1 MTASFLPP
9 KAHLE
14 TWRSLLLASLTVSAA
29 QPVAAQSSPRSLS
42 CWFPE
47 YSLNVYANLIGR
59 HLPHASEKPCLK
71 TVDRSGHV
79 VDYSY
84 GEVDALVRTVAA
96 ALQLPPG
103 GKVAVIGGPSIETAT
118 VMLASAYLGCQHTVV
133 IPTLPSESIAARL
146 ALFSP
151 DLIVVSPRYPISA
164 DTTAGM
170 DRVATLSI
178 AAQQVWVDDVRCLMQ
193 LPPGQPS
200 ASYGASDPLFTLF
213 TSGSTG
219 FPKGIVHGAT
229 GYLLFAHYTSHY
241 FFGLDSAS
249 TMLCGAS
256 SGWINGHTYSL
267 YAPLLHGAT
276 SVLVEDPARLSML
289 QPLHDILAA
298 TGPTILYLPVTTV
311 RILRSISATSPPLEL
326 PVRLASIG
334 TMGEM
339 LAPSTEQWY
348 SGFFSGGRLPVV
360 NTYFQTETGG
370 ILCAKRFNDS
380 PGIEAGEIGPL
391 PWFASITAEHCI
403 LELQDSVPGFMIDI
417 LSPEHDTQLQKYF
430 PSGCY
435 CLHDYG
441 SIENGSLFCSGRS
454 DDVINVR
461 GIRFASGEIES
472 NALAIA
478 DFVECAAVEYCDALE
493 LTDMRLFVVLR
504 DPARLADEA
513 YGFQLLSRC
522 TALLRHNVSEQAS
535 PGSIVFVSALPKTIS
550 GKILR
555 RLLRYLE
562 LPANPVGMVLALPES
577 MQITILGSV

>member
-146 ALFSP
+146 ALFRP

-193 LPPGQPS
+193 LPPGQSS

-298 TGPTILYLPVTTV
+298 TGPTTLYLPVTTV
-311 RILRSISATSPPLEL
+311 RILRSISAKASPPLL
-326 PVRLASIG
+326 PVRLECIA

-339 LAPSTEQWY
+339 LAPSTEEWY
-348 SGFFSGGRLPVV
+348 SSFFSQGRLPVV

-370 ILCAKRFNDS
+370 ILCAKRFNDT
-380 PGIEAGEIGPL
+380 PGIQAGEIGPL
-391 PWFASITAEHCI
+391 PWFASITAEHSI
-403 LELQDSVPGFMIDI
+403 LELKESVPGFMIDI
-417 LSPEHDTQLQKYF
+417 LSSDHDKQLQKYF

-441 SIENGSLFCSGRS
+441 SIENGNLFCSGRS

-478 DFVECAAVEYCDALE
+478 DLVECAAVEYRDALE

-504 DPARLADEA
+504 DAARLDDQA
-513 YGFQLLSRC
+513 YGFRLLSQI
-522 TALLRHNVSEQAS
+522 TAQLRHNVSEQAS
-535 PGSIVFVSALPKTIS
+535 PGSIVFVAALPKTIS

-562 LPANPVGMVLALPES
+562 LPADPAGLILPLPES
-577 MQITILGSV
+577 MQISILGSV

>member
-1 MTASFLPP
+1 MTASFSLPE
-9 KAHLE
+9 AHLE
-14 TWRSLLLASLTVSAA
+14 AWRSLLLASLQVVVAPPAAA
-29 QPVAAQSSPRSLS
+29 QPSQGILP

-47 YSLNVYANLIGR
+47 YSLDVYANLIVR
-59 HLPHASEKPCLK
+59 HLPHAFEKPALK
-71 TVDRSGHV
+71 TVDRSGNALV
-79 VDYSY
+79 YSY
-84 GEVDALVRTVAA
+84 GEVDALVRIVAP
-96 ALQLPPG
+96 ALCLPPG
-103 GKVAVIGGPSIETAT
+103 GKVAVISGPSIETAI

-133 IPTLPSESIAARL
+133 IPSLPPESIAARL
-146 ALFSP
+146 ALFAP
-151 DLIVVSPRYPISA
+151 DLIIISPRYPISA
-164 DTTAGM
+164 AATTGLS
-170 DRVATLSI
+170 RVVTLKI
-178 AAQQVWVDDVRCLMQ
+178 AAQQVWLDEATCSMQ
-193 LPPGQPS
+193 VPPGQQS

-241 FFGLDSAS
+241 FFGLGPAS

-289 QPLHDILAA
+289 QPLHDILVA

-311 RILRSISATSPPLEL
+311 RILRSISAKVSPLDL
-326 PVRLASIG
+326 PVQLATIA

-348 SGFFSGGRLPVV
+348 SNFFSGGLLPVV

-370 ILCAKRFNDS
+370 ILCAKRFNDL
-380 PGIEAGEIGPL
+380 PGIQLGEIGPL
-391 PWFASITAEHCI
+391 PWFVTMTAEQGI
-403 LELQDSVPGFMIDI
+403 LELKDSVPGFMID
-417 LSPEHDTQLQKYF
+417 LLFPDHDKQLLKYF

-441 SIENGSLFCSGRS
+441 SIEHGQLFCSGRS
-454 DDVINVR
+454 DDIINVR
-461 GIRFASGEIES
+461 GIRLASGEIES

-478 DFVECAAVEYCDALE
+478 DFVECAAVEYRDALE
-493 LTDMRLFVVLR
+493 LINMRLFVVLR
-504 DPARLADEA
+504 DAARLADEA
-513 YGFQLLSRC
+513 YGFRLLSQL

-535 PGSIVFVSALPKTIS
+535 PGSIVFVEALPKTIS

-555 RLLRYLE
+555 RLLRDLE
-562 LPANPVGMVLALPES
+562 LPANPVGMVLPLPES
-577 MQITILGSV
+577 VQITILGSL

>member
-1 MTASFLPP
+1 MTASFSPP
-9 KAHLE
+9 EAHLE
-14 TWRSLLLASLTVSAA
+14 AWRSLLLTSLNVTAA
-29 QPVAAQSSPRSLS
+29 RPAEAPRNERSLP
-42 CWFPE
+42 CWFPD
-47 YSLNVYANLIGR
+47 YSLNVYANLISR

-71 TVDRSGHV
+71 TVGRSGGHV
-79 VDYSY
+79 AYSY
-84 GEVDALVRTVAA
+84 GEVDALVRIVAA
-96 ALQLPPG
+96 TLDLAPG
-103 GKVAVIGGPSIETAT
+103 GKVAVIGGPSIETAI

-133 IPTLPSESIAARL
+133 IPTLPADSIAARL

-151 DLIVVSPRYPISA
+151 DLTVVSPRYPISA
-164 DTTAGM
+164 DTTAGL
-170 DRVATLSI
+170 DRVATLRVE
-178 AAQQVWVDDVRCLMQ
+178 AHQVWIDDELRTVQMSQ
-193 LPPGQPS
+193 EQQS
-200 ASYGASDPLFTLF
+200 ATYDASDPLFTLF

-241 FFGLDSAS
+241 FFGLNSDS
-249 TMLCGAS
+249 TILCGAS

-289 QPLHDILAA
+289 QALRDILIA
-298 TGPTILYLPVTTV
+298 TCPTILYLPVTTV
-311 RILRSISATSPPLEL
+311 RILRSISVKAAPLDL
-326 PVRLASIG
+326 PVQLKAIA

-339 LAPSTEQWY
+339 LASSTERWY
-348 SGFFSGGRLPVV
+348 SSFFSGGRLPVV

-380 PGIEAGEIGPL
+380 PGIQEGEIGPL
-391 PWFASITAEHCI
+391 PWFLTITAEHSI
-403 LELQDSVPGFMIDI
+403 LELKDSVPGFMIDI
-417 LSPEHDTQLQKYF
+417 LSPEHDKQLQKYF

-441 SIENGSLFCSGRS
+441 SIENGHLFCSGRS

-472 NALAIA
+472 NALAIT
-478 DFVECAAVEYCDALE
+478 DLVECAAVEYRDALE

-504 DPARLADEA
+504 DAARLADEA
-513 YGFQLLSRC
+513 YGFQLLSQI
-522 TALLRHNVSEQAS
+522 TELLRHNVGEQAS
-535 PGSIVFVSALPKTIS
+535 PGSIVFVTALPKTIS

-562 LPANPVGMVLALPES
+562 LPENAAGTILSLPES
-577 MQITILGSV
+577 MQITILCSV